1 MAKGWD
7 EHVDNSRD
15 SLKGRNQP
23 EKTERPNPTAVRVTV
38 TVTVTVIVT
47 VTVVAPVRFST
58 TIQVGLVR
66 RQGCRGQRGERL
78 KG

>member
-1 MAKGWD
+1 MAEGWD

-38 TVTVTVIVT
+38 TVTVIVT

-66 RQGCRGQRGERL
+66 RQDCRGQRGGRF
-78 KG
+78 KR

>member
-1 MAKGWD
+1 MAEGWD

-38 TVTVTVIVT
+38 TVTVTV
-47 VTVVAPVRFST
+47 TVVAPVRFST

-66 RQGCRGQRGERL
+66 RQGCRGQRGARL